1 MALHSFACLNNTV
14 RKFLFISLTCL
25 SVIYFYKTLQ
35 QLSLGGGSLDTI
47 LGGSGRNGQNLG
59 AEIGAQADDEEDVAF
74 CLAVKDQSEDLPEF
88 LVHHYHHHGIR
99 RFYIMDDRS
108 QPPLSSFPDYGIPR
122 SAITFKYNEIPVD
135 VQWMQ
140 YAIYNE
146 CLKLYGSRHRW
157 LAFIDADEFFETK
170 SNESLRS
177 ILKEFDQNDSVGALG
192 VNWRIH
198 TSSGLLTRPASAR
211 KSFTT
216 CIGDY
221 IDNTTTS
228 PFKDNKLIKSIVK
241 PSFSSGPINPHKF
254 YLKDGSQTVGEH
266 GDIIG
271 DPAVRVPIT
280 RDRIALHHY
289 AIKSR
294 QEFQEK
300 MKRSNAMGQAKG
312 WDYWDHLEGLPQ
324 QECKEMTIYEP

>member
-1 MALHSFACLNNTV
+1 MALHSFGCLNSTA
-14 RKFLFISLTCL
+14 RRFLFISLACL
-25 SVIYFYKTLQ
+25 SVIYFYRTLR
-35 QLSLGGGSLDTI
+35 QLSLGDGSLQTTPV
-47 LGGSGRNGQNLG
+47 
-59 AEIGAQADDEEDVAF
+59 GAQPDDDEDIAF
-74 CLAVKDQSEDLPEF
+74 CLAVKDQSQDLPEF

-108 QPPLSSFPDYGIPR
+108 HPPLSTFSDYGIPR

-135 VQWMQ
+135 TQWMQ

-146 CLKLYGSRHRW
+146 CAKLYGSRHRW

-170 SNESLRS
+170 TNESLRS
-177 ILKEFDQNDSVGALG
+177 ILKEYDQVDSVGALG

-216 CIGDY
+216 CIGDD
-221 IDNTTTS
+221 IENMPPS
-228 PFKDNKLIKSIVK
+228 NFKDNRLIKSIVK
-241 PSFSSGPINPHKF
+241 SSLYSGPINPHKF
-254 YLKDGSQTVGEH
+254 NLKGGSHTVGEH
-266 GDIIG
+266 GDIIE
-271 DPAVRVPIT
+271 DVAVRVPIT

-289 AIKSR
+289 AIKSKE
-294 QEFQEK
+294 EFQEK

-324 QECKEMTIYEP
+324 QECKEMSIYKP

>member
-1 MALHSFACLNNTV
+1 MVLRSFACLNSGA
-14 RKFLFISLTCL
+14 RRFLFISLACL
-25 SVIYFYKTLQ
+25 SVIYFYRTLEGLRPGDGSSKTIPA
-35 QLSLGGGSLDTI
+35 GSDP
-47 LGGSGRNGQNLG
+47 NHQNPG
-59 AEIGAQADDEEDVAF
+59 AKIGAQPDDKENVAF
-74 CLAVKDQSEDLPEF
+74 CLAVKDQSQDLPEF
-88 LVHHYHHHGIR
+88 LIHHYHHHGIR

-108 QPPLSSFPDYGIPR
+108 QPPLSNFSDYGIPL
-122 SAITFKYNEIPVD
+122 SAITFKYNEIPLD
-135 VQWMQ
+135 TQWMQ

-146 CLKLYGSRHRW
+146 CAKLYGSRHRW

-170 SNESLRS
+170 SNETLPS
-177 ILKEFDQNDSVGALG
+177 ILKEFDQDDSVGALG

-216 CIGDY
+216 CIEDDNG
-221 IDNTTTS
+221 NTTTS
-228 PFKDNKLIKSIVK
+228 RFKDNKLIKSIVK
-241 PSFSSGPINPHKF
+241 SSSYSSPVNPHKF

-266 GDIIG
+266 GDVIK

-280 RDRIALHHY
+280 RDRITLHHY

-294 QEFQEK
+294 QEFEEK

-324 QECKEMTIYEP
+324 LECKEMTMYEP

>member
-1 MALHSFACLNNTV
+1 MALHSFTCLNITT
-14 RKFLFISLTCL
+14 RRFIFISLACV

-35 QLSLGGGSLDTI
+35 RLSLGDGSLETI
-47 LGGSGRNGQNLG
+47 LVGSDLNHQNLG
-59 AEIGAQADDEEDVAF
+59 TEIGVQADDDEDVAF
-74 CLAVKDQSEDLPEF
+74 CLAVKDQSRDLPEF
-88 LVHHYHHHGIR
+88 LVHHYYHHGIR

-108 QPPLSSFPDYGIPR
+108 HPPLSTFSDYGIPR

-146 CLKLYGSRHRW
+146 CAKLYGSRHRW

-177 ILKEFDQNDSVGALG
+177 ILKEFDHLDSVGALG

-216 CIGDY
+216 CIGDD
-221 IDNTTTS
+221 IDKITAS

-241 PSFSSGPINPHKF
+241 SSFYSSPINPHKF
-254 YLKDGSQTVGEH
+254 NLKGGSQTVGEH
-266 GDIIG
+266 GDIIEDG
-271 DPAVRVPIT
+271 AVRVPIT

-294 QEFQEK
+294 EEFQET

-312 WDYWDHLEGLPQ
+312 WDYWDHLEGVPQ
-324 QECKEMTIYEP
+324 QECKEMSRYKP